1 MALLLVVCYL
11 LVVNQNGISSTLISS
26 VSLGVAGLA
35 AGALGASYLISL
47 PAAGAEL
54 AAELLAGRLASPC
67 MPFDPFLGME
77 LDDRGDELSDTL
89 AEGEVLELGDAY
101 AIVEEHGGCIAVESQ
116 PGKGTAFF
124 VHLPTKENHV

>member
-54 AAELLAGRLASPC
+54 AAELLAGRPSSMMMLSAMISVRY
-67 MPFDPFLGME
+67 FLVP
-77 LDDRGDELSDTL
+77 SWP
-89 AEGEVLELGDAY
+89 
-101 AIVEEHGGCIAVESQ
+101 S
-116 PGKGTAFF
+116 
-124 VHLPTKENHV
+124 